1 MRGMHARGMLALAVA
16 GAAACGASAGRRS
29 ADEDA
34 EARRLYPDL
43 PALYAG
49 DQGIYRGCAPNGGVC
64 HNSHEFPDL
73 HTVGSIVD
81 NIDRGCNARRDR
93 PETLHDLCERPG
105 DTLLVGDDA
114 IEIAWLEPTTA
125 ADPLSPREW
134 LFQLREP
141 ASGAPD
147 SLAIMRGEEWL
158 YDLTSATAILDEENP
173 SRVVVTLPATPDG
186 PPPVEEEDL
195 DVGTFLASALAGAGR
210 TTDPMSVQLGDPNR
224 NGTFGGELDGRI
236 IRPGNPARSYLLHR
250 LVDPAAGPLMPRAN
264 CCFWTRP
271 ALRALECWIEGLAPD
286 GANALAPIDY
296 DRCGP
301 GSSVELLY
309 PEPGPACE
317 ASGLCPVEAIE
328 AGGDGFPALY
338 SDILVPRCSGSGCH
352 NQTPVGRIDFATE
365 EAAWQ
370 SLSGAVVPGDP
381 AASRLWQRLSPDLCE
396 EPCVTMPLGRAP
408 LPDDERERVRAWIEQ
423 GAPRE

>member
-1 MRGMHARGMLALAVA
+1 MRALLALAA
-16 GAAACGASAGRRS
+16 TAAACAPSAGGPS
-29 ADEDA
+29 PEQDA

-64 HNSHEFPDL
+64 HNAHEFPDL

-93 PETLHDLCERPG
+93 PETLHDLCERTG
-105 DTLLVGDDA
+105 DQLVVGDEA
-114 IEIAWLEPTTA
+114 IEIAWLEPTEA

-134 LFQLREP
+134 LIQLRQQATGP
-141 ASGAPD
+141 LDA
-147 SLAIMRGEEWL
+147 LAIMRGDEWF
-158 YDLTSATAILDEENP
+158 YDLTAATAVFDETDP
-173 SRVVVTLPATPDG
+173 SRIVVTLPATPDG
-186 PPPVEEEDL
+186 PPPADDEEV
-195 DVGTFLASALAGAGR
+195 DVGTYLASVFAQAGR
-210 TTDPMSVQLGDPNR
+210 TTDPMSIQLGDPNR

-236 IRPGNPARSYLLHR
+236 IRPGNPARSYLLRR

-286 GANALAPIDY
+286 GASALDPIDY

-301 GSSVELLY
+301 GSSAELLY
-309 PEPGPACE
+309 PEPGPECE
-317 ASGLCPVEAIE
+317 ASGLCPVEAIDT
-328 AGGDGFPALY
+328 GGAGFPALY
-338 SDILVPRCSGSGCH
+338 SDIFVPRCSGGGCH
-352 NQTPVGRIDFATE
+352 NQTPAGGIDFATE

-381 AASRLWQRLSPDLCE
+381 AASRLWQRLSPDLCD
-396 EPCVTMPLGRAP
+396 EPCVTMPLGRDP
-408 LPDDERERVRAWIEQ
+408 LPDEERDRVRAWIED